1 MQMNHIDI
9 PVPDVAATRD
19 FFVEHL
25 DFQHLETKGRD
36 GLSILKDSGGNVLV
50 LSHAKSGAAPADGF
64 HIGFLLDSRA
74 AVDAAYERLKLT
86 SARIANAPNAMH
98 GAWLFYLEAP
108 GPILIEVA
116 HRP

>member
-25 DFQHLETKGRD
+25 DFRHIETKGRD
-36 GLSILKDSGGNVLV
+36 SLSILKDSGGNVLV

-74 AVDAAYERLKLT
+74 AVDAAYERLKRT
-86 SARIANAPNAMH
+86 GARVANAPNAMR
-98 GAWLFYLEAP
+98 GAWLFYVEAP
-108 GPILIEVA
+108 GPILIEIA

>member
-19 FFVEHL
+19 FFVEHM

-36 GLSILKDSGGNVLV
+36 GLSILKDGGGNVLV
-50 LSHAKSGAAPADGF
+50 LSRATSGAAPADGF
-64 HIGFLLDSRA
+64 HIGFLLNSRA
-74 AVDAAYERLKLT
+74 AVDAAYERLRLRGG
-86 SARIANAPNAMH
+86 RIANAPNAMH

-108 GPILIEVA
+108 GPILIEIA